1 MKPLVV
7 IPSFLRS
14 EKHLKTLMDTLAS
27 IEHTVPGE
35 TDILV
40 VDDHSPDQDLVDVL
54 ETATSGSLAMDTPS
68 FELIRKKENSGFST
82 TVNFGLRKARDEG
95 RDAVLMNADIEMDVP
110 DWVTK
115 CQETLDGDE
124 NPAAVVGA
132 LLVYPQTGLIQHAG
146 IYFSFLT
153 RRFYEKYKY
162 APARLPAALR
172 RAELPVTGAFQ
183 YIRHKTLTDVGI
195 YDERFRMGF
204 EDVDYSLRVFEAG
217 LHCVYN
223 PQVRAYHFES
233 MFRGEKSEQV
243 TEWEIDSFKQL
254 NLKYAGKS
262 FAQFVPTEF

>member
-7 IPSFLRS
+7 IPNFSRKPEDVEVLADTIRS
-14 EKHLKTLMDTLAS
+14 VEK
-27 IEHTVPGE
+27 TVPGE

-40 VDDHSPDQDLVDVL
+40 IDDHSPDDDVRILVRDLT
-54 ETATSGSLAMDTPS
+54 E
-68 FELIRKKENSGFST
+68 ELDFDLIEKKANSGFST

-110 DWVTK
+110 DWVRK
-115 CQETLDGDE
+115 CQETIDGDE
-124 NPAAVVGA
+124 NPAAVIGM
-132 LLVYPQTGLIQHAG
+132 LIYPQSGLIQHAG

-204 EDVDYSLRVFEAG
+204 EDVDYSIRVFLAG
-217 LHCVYN
+217 MHCVYN

-233 MFRGEKSEQV
+233 MFRGEKSEQI
-243 TEWEIDSFKQL
+243 TKWEVDSFNQL
-254 NLKYAGKS
+254 NLKYAGQS